1 MTIFIGGF
9 VIHDQLQFG
18 QNWFFESIQIVRQ
31 LMISSCWNERNTE
44 QIIQKFKFSMNIS
57 SMIILFIVC
66 RNNLDKYKLV
76 SKENIL
82 RDIYSSRNA
91 NESIRYK
98 HIIYID
104 RYRLSS
110 EKWSDTWDLWRLKS
124 EDFEI
129 TWKRLL
135 LTAICIVHFPA
146 IYLPTYHLLFTIT
159 ALGFRNG
166 NWLKFISCQTLLC
179 ATFHRWPSPANAAHA
194 KCKTAKETKT
204 TTRKIPIC
212 TSSIGS
218 HCHRCWILSRF
229 CLVICCALTIRQ
241 PIAYGYSADRANIA
255 RMTLHCILFYT
266 FSVVLSVF
274 SLAARWLM
282 Q

>member
-1 MTIFIGGF
+1 MK
-9 VIHDQLQFG
+9 
-18 QNWFFESIQIVRQ
+18 W
-31 LMISSCWNERNTE
+31 
-44 QIIQKFKFSMNIS
+44 
-57 SMIILFIVC
+57 
-66 RNNLDKYKLV
+66 Y
-76 SKENIL
+76 L
-82 RDIYSSRNA
+82 RPVKI
-91 NESIRYK
+91 E
-98 HIIYID
+98 
-104 RYRLSS
+104 
-110 EKWSDTWDLWRLKS
+110 EWRLWNNMK
-124 EDFEI
+124 ETF
-129 TWKRLL
+129 TYCNLHC
-135 LTAICIVHFPA
+135 AFPRH